1 MPSAERDCLH
11 SPVSEPL
18 ESLLA
23 LVGCQPD
30 RAAEFHASGLG
41 ALAAIIGTS
50 AN

>member
-1 MPSAERDCLH
+1 LH
-11 SPVSEPL
+11 SPVSQPL
-18 ESLLA
+18 EGLSA
-23 LVGCQPD
+23 LVGCQLG